1 MRRIFLFFSFTFFV
15 SQVFAQ
21 ALTLDE
27 CYSLSRLNYPLIQQQ
42 DLINAV
48 RDYSIENVHTGRYPQ
63 VSLNA
68 QATYQSAVTRIPI
81 DNPQFR
87 VQPLAKD
94 QYKVYA
100 DFSQSVYDGGLI
112 RKSSELQQ
120 AAATLE
126 NQKTEVDLYKLKDRV
141 NQIFFGILLLEE
153 QQTQT
158 HIIRKDLESSL
169 NKIRASV
176 EAGVSLKM
184 QADQL
189 LAEMLKT
196 DQRIIEL
203 AAIRE
208 AYIKSLSLLTGKDL
222 GPDSKFKAPENT
234 ITFSTD
240 ISRPEIKMFNDQRTL
255 IGSQLALNLT
265 KTQPKAALFLQTGY
279 GRPGLNMLVNEFQTY
294 YLGGVRL
301 NWNLSGLWNIQRDR
315 KISDLNLRMVDVQQ
329 QIFELNTRI
338 TANQFLSEIN
348 KLDALIRL
356 DEEIVSLRSRIKQAA
371 QAQLDNGVISA
382 NDYLRELNAEDQANQ
397 NLLLHKI
404 QRTLAQYNYASTNGN

>member
-1 MRRIFLFFSFTFFV
+1 MRLSILFIIFLTSRVFG
-15 SQVFAQ
+15 QV
-21 ALTLDE
+21 LTLEE
-27 CYSLSRLNYPLIQQQ
+27 CYSLSRLNYPLINQN

-48 RDYSIENVHTGRYPQ
+48 RDYSIENVHSGRYPQ
-63 VSLNA
+63 LTING

-100 DFSQSVYDGGLI
+100 DFSQSVYDGGMI
-112 RKSSELQQ
+112 RKSSELQE

-126 NQKTEVDLYKLKDRV
+126 SQKAEVDLYKLKDRI
-141 NQIFFGILLLEE
+141 NQIYFGILLLE
-153 QQTQT
+153 QQQAQT
-158 HIIRKDLESSL
+158 IIIRKDLESSL
-169 NKIRASV
+169 NKMRASV

-184 QADQL
+184 QADQVM
-189 LAEMLKT
+189 AEMLKA
-196 DQRIIEL
+196 DQRIIEQS
-203 AAIRE
+203 AMRE
-208 AYIKSLSLLTGKDL
+208 AYIKSLSLLTGKEL
-222 GPDSKFKAPENT
+222 TIETKFQTPDNAV
-234 ITFSTD
+234 TFPTE
-240 ISRPEIKMFNDQRTL
+240 ISRPEIKMFNDQRKL

-265 KTQPKAALFLQTGY
+265 RNQPKAGLFLQTGY
-279 GRPGLNMLVNEFQTY
+279 GRPGLNLLVNEFQTY
-294 YLGGVRL
+294 YLGGLRL

-315 KISDLNLRMVDVQQ
+315 KISELNMRMVDVQQ

-338 TANQFLSEIN
+338 AANQFLSEIS

-356 DEEIVSLRSRIKQAA
+356 DEEIVVLRKQIRQAA

-382 NDYLRELNAEDQANQ
+382 NDYLRELNAEDQASQ

-404 QRTLAQYNYASTNGN
+404 QRTLAQYNYSSAYGN

>member
-27 CYSLSRLNYPLIQQQ
+27 CYSLARLNYPLIQQH

-112 RKSSELQQ
+112 RKSSELQH

>member
-1 MRRIFLFFSFTFFV
+1 
-15 SQVFAQ
+15 
-21 ALTLDE
+21 
-27 CYSLSRLNYPLIQQQ
+27 
-42 DLINAV
+42 
-48 RDYSIENVHTGRYPQ
+48 
-63 VSLNA
+63 
-68 QATYQSAVTRIPI
+68 
-81 DNPQFR
+81 
-87 VQPLAKD
+87 
-94 QYKVYA
+94 
-100 DFSQSVYDGGLI
+100 
-112 RKSSELQQ
+112 
-120 AAATLE
+120 LE

-203 AAIRE
+203 SAIRE

-356 DEEIVSLRSRIKQAA
+356 DEEIVVLRSRIKQAA